1 MALTFSGPHKMAI
14 TTRTISNADITTAW
28 GGPSYSGSQVR
39 RKASASS
46 GSLFFQIADFDA
58 NDNLIRTFDLAS
70 GRMDLYGVNST
81 GAAMVV
87 ALNKSSAPAD
97 GDNLGHYA
105 FRGKDS
111 DLNYN
116 TFAYVLATAETVSAS
131 GSSLDSS
138 LYLGVM
144 KDQTAGAGNAQPN
157 WGMTLSGKN
166 STLTFTSGIKIT
178 TTTGNMVIGAGGVD
192 AITATS
198 TGLTTNLP
206 TKLAQE
212 QYSNK
217 TSNYDI
223 PAGDAGTVFANIGAS
238 GQVDLTLPTGIGSGT
253 RFTFVVQANQT
264 LKIIAPAS
272 TIIRVGPSV
281 TTTAGNLTS
290 SQVGASVELVYFAS
304 SIQWVA
310 RSVTGTGGS
319 TGAGGWT
326 LA

>member
-1 MALTFSGPHKMAI
+1 MVSINRGSFNLTDISTAWSGPV
-14 TTRTISNADITTAW
+14 
-28 GGPSYSGSQVR
+28 YSGAQVNR
-39 RKASASS
+39 RAATPT
-46 GSLFFQIADFDA
+46 GSLFFQIADFNA
-58 NDNLIRTFDLAS
+58 SGALIRTFDLAS

-87 ALNKSSAPAD
+87 ALNKSTTPAD

-105 FRGKDS
+105 YRGKDS
-111 DLNYN
+111 NLNYN
-116 TFAYVLATAETVSAS
+116 TFAYVLGTAETVDAT
-131 GSSLDSS
+131 GANLDSS
-138 LYLGVM
+138 LYFGVM

-166 STLTFTSGIKIT
+166 STLTFTSAISLG
-178 TTTGNMVIGAGGVD
+178 TTTGDMVLGSAGV
-192 AITATS
+192 TALTLTS
-198 TGLTTNLP
+198 TGITTALP

-217 TSNYDI
+217 TSNYAI
-223 PAGDAGTVFANIGAS
+223 AASDAGTIFTNILAA

-264 LKIIAPAS
+264 LKIIVPAS
-272 TIIRVGPSV
+272 TIARVGPSV

-290 SQVGASVELVYFAS
+290 SQVGASVELIYFSS

-319 TGAGGWT
+319 SGAGGWT